1 MAENREEN
9 CGRNGKR
16 LNQQGMQRRART
28 PEEEQAYYQNRQ
40 GGEYNG
46 QGGYYQG
53 APDDRQGGYYQGSP
67 NGQQGGYYQGS
78 PNGQQGGYYQ
88 GNPNGRQG
96 GYYQGNPNGRQGGY
110 YQGNPNG
117 QQGGY
122 YQEAQNGPG
131 NGYYQGG
138 PNGYYQQ
145 GNQQGYYEEPDG
157 GKKGRK
163 GKRKKKHRKLIFAI
177 EIIVL
182 LVLAIG
188 LFGAAQLGR
197 MGRIHLKDIVV
208 NSGLTSKKGYR
219 NLDLFG
225 VDSRDGELDGGTNS
239 DTIMV
244 CSINQKTGEIRLV
257 SVYRDTYLD
266 VNEGSYSKAN
276 SAYAGGGPERAINML
291 NKNLDLDITDFAT
304 VDFSAVIEA
313 VDLLGGIDI
322 ELTDE
327 EVKWLNAYLVETS
340 QVTGVSYENVQ
351 SSGMQHLS
359 GIQAMAYCRIRY
371 TEGWDYKR
379 TERQR
384 LVLEKIFEGA
394 KSQGVTTLASMIGT
408 MMQYIKTSL
417 SNTEIIA
424 LAADIGKYT
433 IADTQGFPYDQ
444 VAADV
449 DAGDC
454 VVPVN
459 LAANVKQL
467 HEYLFGDTDYT
478 VSDTV
483 QQISNQIINNTGI
496 Q

>member
-1 MAENREEN
+1 MEEKRKRTSRDTDWAGTRAGSEQTHRQPGSAQRE
-9 CGRNGKR
+9 GAYRYRN
-16 LNQQGMQRRART
+16 
-28 PEEEQAYYQNRQ
+28 PEEEGYYGNGQGQQQYRQ
-40 GGEYNG
+40 G
-46 QGGYYQG
+46 QGGYYQNG
-53 APDDRQGGYYQGSP
+53 SQQGYYQ
-67 NGQQGGYYQGS
+67 NGPQQGYYQND
-78 PNGQQGGYYQ
+78 PQQGYYQNGPQQGYYQNDGQSYYQSQ
-88 GNPNGRQG
+88 GNPNM
-96 GYYQGNPNGRQGGY
+96 YQGQ
-110 YQGNPNG
+110 
-117 QQGGY
+117 GY
-122 YQEAQNGPG
+122 YQE
-131 NGYYQGG
+131 
-138 PNGYYQQ
+138 
-145 GNQQGYYEEPDG
+145 PDQRNRSH
-157 GKKGRK
+157 KKK
-163 GKRKKKHRKLIFAI
+163 KKKHRKLIFAI

-182 LVLAIG
+182 LVLALG

-219 NLDLFG
+219 NLALFG
-225 VDSRDGELDGGTNS
+225 VDSRNGELDGGTNS

-408 MMQYIKTSL
+408 MMPYIKTSL